1 MDEKIMPARGQIA
14 FSHSKSKQS
23 VCPAFRLP
31 LLPPPTTTWPQFRAT
46 ADYTAGPGLGRGH
59 HAAKGATYT
68 HSVDFRRSLSG
79 NDSAALLH
87 LRPGHV
93 TKCYWNVQPS
103 LRRVPS
109 EMEPEFR
116 RHVRSDRHDYT
127 RRCQKPWP
135 RDGRGHAGEARS
147 SSPLDAELLGA
158 ARDHVEVVARAL
170 RCDCCSTNW

>member
-31 LLPPPTTTWPQFRAT
+31 LLPPPTTTTWPQFRAT

-59 HAAKGATYT
+59 HAAKGATHT

-87 LRPGHV
+87 LQPGHV

-103 LRRVPS
+103 SRRVPS

-116 RHVRSDRHDYT
+116 RHVRSDRHDDYT

-135 RDGRGHAGEARS
+135 RDGRGHAAGLAPQSSDGRKRS
-147 SSPLDAELLGA
+147 HHRYSAEFLYFLADGIA
-158 ARDHVEVVARAL
+158 AD
-170 RCDCCSTNW
+170 

>member
-1 MDEKIMPARGQIA
+1 MPARGQIA

-31 LLPPPTTTWPQFRAT
+31 LLPPPTTTTWPQFRAT

-87 LRPGHV
+87 WQPGHV

-103 LRRVPS
+103 SRRVPS

-116 RHVRSDRHDYT
+116 RHVRSDRHDDYT

-135 RDGRGHAGEARS
+135 RDGRPRHAASRHKARTKAQS
-147 SSPLDAELLGA
+147 SSLLG
-158 ARDHVEVVARAL
+158 RIFIFSGRWHRRRLVVAFGGF
-170 RCDCCSTNW
+170 